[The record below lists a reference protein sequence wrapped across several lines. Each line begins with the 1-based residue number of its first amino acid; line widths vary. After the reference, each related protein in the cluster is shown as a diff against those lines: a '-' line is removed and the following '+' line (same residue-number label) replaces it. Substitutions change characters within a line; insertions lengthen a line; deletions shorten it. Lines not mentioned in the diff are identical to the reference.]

1 MKDKGD
7 PVRFQLES
15 FNAISEQL
23 RREIEAV
30 GKIVAFDKHDV
41 LFDVD
46 ETLEHFFFFL
56 SGKVKI
62 FDMNLNNG
70 KEQTL
75 YLLGRGDMFD
85 TVTLLDGKPHEVMS
99 EILEA
104 GEALRVPI
112 GKVREW
118 MYDYPIFGE
127 IVLKYVAGQ
136 LRHVEELAA
145 DLTLLDTRERLIKLI
160 VENIEKSRHTGQ
172 NMLENLSHAEIAKLI
187 GTVRHVVDRHIKQLK
202 SEGLI
207 EAGRRKI
214 ALKNMEKLQEKL
226 DSLL

>member
-1 MKDKGD
+1 
-7 PVRFQLES
+7 
-15 FNAISEQL
+15 L
-23 RREIEAV
+23 RREIEEV
-30 GKIVAFDKHDV
+30 GRIVDFRKNEPPFDYD
-41 LFDVD
+41 D
-46 ETLEHFFFFL
+46 TLEYFYIFM

-62 FDMNLNNG
+62 FQMNLHNG

-75 YLLGRGDMFD
+75 YLLGRGDMYD

-99 EILEA
+99 EVLEA

-112 GKVREW
+112 GKAREW

-136 LRHVEELAA
+136 IRHVEELAA
-145 DLTLLDTRERLIKLI
+145 DLTLLDTKERLIKLI
-160 VENIEKSRHTGQ
+160 IESIEQSRKTGK

-202 SEGLI
+202 AEGIL
-207 EAGRRKI
+207 EPGRRRL
-214 ALKNMEKLQEKL
+214 ALKNLEKLQEKL
-226 DSLL
+226 DHIVY